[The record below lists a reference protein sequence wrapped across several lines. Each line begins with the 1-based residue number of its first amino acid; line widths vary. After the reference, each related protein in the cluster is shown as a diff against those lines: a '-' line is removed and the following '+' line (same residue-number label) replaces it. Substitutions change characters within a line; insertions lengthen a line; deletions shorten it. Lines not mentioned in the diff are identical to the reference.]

1 MSSYLIARRTAVAAC
16 LCVSL
21 CGLLASGSARAW
33 AARSEMTSQGRNVD
47 PDPREKTSGIDGTPW
62 KQSVVPH
69 LALYLNFMESV
80 GAEDDRIQKE
90 MRQSAAQAEK
100 RTDYG
105 QEIGINK
112 GEEELVLV
120 ILLEAYHQRDDLQK
134 QKDAAV
140 NEGGL
145 AAGRDD
151 QAGVAAAQAREAE
164 LIRARS
170 RVLNDMWAALKA
182 NLGDE
187 SLRKLDAYVNR
198 EFADGPALN
207 GIH

>member
-1 MSSYLIARRTAVAAC
+1 VAAC
-16 LCVSL
+16 LFGALAVS
-21 CGLLASGSARAW
+21 GPAGAW
-33 AARSEMTSQGRNVD
+33 AARSEMTSLGRSVD
-47 PDPREKTSGIDGTPW
+47 PDPREKTSGIDGTLW
-62 KQSVVPH
+62 KQSVAPH

-90 MRQSAAQAEK
+90 MRQSAAQAPK

-105 QEIGINK
+105 QVIGINK
-112 GEEELVLV
+112 DEEELVLV
-120 ILLEAYHQRDDLQK
+120 ILLQAYHQREDLLK

-140 NEGGL
+140 NEGSL

-151 QAGVAAAQAREAE
+151 LAGVAAARSKEAE

-182 NLGDE
+182 DLGDE

-198 EFADGPALN
+198 EFAEGPELQ
-207 GIH
+207 GVR